1 MKKILLL
8 TAAVVALFA
17 ENAYAGNVS
26 SAQNKTYVSLKA
38 AQSKYKAEF
47 DGGDSVKDDVTG
59 VRLALGFARGVDNGT
74 LRAEIELGMDGKA
87 KKSEAEDNVSF
98 YDEFESSFEKTS
110 LMANVYFDFDTK
122 TAFMPYIGVGAGVA
136 KVKGSVYEYQEDYY
150 SADEFSGSKTQ
161 YNFAYQLTA
170 GVGYKI
176 NDNMTLDVS
185 YRYADF
191 GESKISG
198 SGVCADSTGIYAYDD
213 EVKADLTSNEIMI
226 GLRYS
231 F

>member
-8 TAAVVALFA
+8 TAAAVALFS

-59 VRLALGFARGVDNGT
+59 ARLALGFARGVDNGT

-87 KKSEAEDNVSF
+87 KESAKEGDGYS
-98 YDEFESSFEKTS
+98 YFESEYSFEKAS

-122 TAFMPYIGVGAGVA
+122 TAFSPYISVGAGVA
-136 KVKGSVYEYQEDYY
+136 RVKGSLYEYGEDNSYFE
-150 SADEFSGSKTQ
+150 EFSGSKTQ

-176 NDNMTLDVS
+176 NDKMTLDVS

-198 SGVCADSTGIYAYDD
+198 SGAGFDAMGAYTLED
-213 EVKADLTSNEIMI
+213 EVKADLTSSEIMI
-226 GLRYS
+226 GLRYT